1 MPGTLLATLIV
12 TLALE
17 IYLFIEVGGALG
29 AGWTLLLMFATA
41 FWGMNRVRSQGM
53 AVLAEA
59 QAAQKQGRAPLAAVG
74 HGVLIIFGG
83 LLLVLPGFFTDG
95 LGLLLML
102 RWTRLLVLESLLAIV
117 LPQLMR
123 GFQMRQTH
131 AAQPR
136 SSEPRDPSDPKPH
149 SSPDIIEGDYRVE
162 DDDR

>member
-1 MPGTLLATLIV
+1 
-12 TLALE
+12 
-17 IYLFIEVGGALG
+17 
-29 AGWTLLLMFATA
+29 
-41 FWGMNRVRSQGM
+41 
-53 AVLAEA
+53 
-59 QAAQKQGRAPLAAVG
+59 
-74 HGVLIIFGG
+74 
-83 LLLVLPGFFTDG
+83 

-136 SSEPRDPSDPKPH
+136 SSEPRDPKPH
-149 SSPDIIEGDYRVE
+149 SGPDIIEGDYRVE